1 LRAVIYAR
9 ISSQEQSVYSLESQV
24 NECKAFITRQGHEL
38 IEVYIDDGESA
49 KDLQRPD
56 IQRLMD
62 DLKKNKFD
70 LVVCWKLD
78 RLTRDTVDGL
88 TLIINLFKKKYNV
101 TFMSATEDIK
111 TETSD
116 DIMMLTIR
124 LSLAQAEREKIKERV
139 TIGQMSRA
147 MTGKRN
153 TMARPYGYNIDQEMR
168 LTINEEEAENVRR
181 IYRWYVEGHG
191 RQKIATMLNDEGTL
205 SPRGKMWI
213 DMNIGR
219 LIGNVTHIGANHWKR
234 KEDPEENRI
243 VVHGMHEAIV
253 SMDLFESAIEVKDK
267 RKKGYIS
274 KSSRDYCFTSI
285 IKCGDCGHSY
295 QGKIDTK
302 SLNAAKKNNHA
313 WSGRYVCSGRYRSE
327 FCRAAGISEIKL
339 TVLFLDFIKTFK
351 FTTEVPEK
359 IIGGR
364 DTNKDRKKLEKSLAD
379 SVVKKDR
386 YTRAWGS
393 NIIDYDKFLELMGE
407 EAEKQKRWQN
417 ELDEINMQTPTH
429 KKRHSD
435 VAKAIQDMGNNWSDL
450 TVLQRKM
457 ALYNVFK
464 YLVIKKENGV
474 WKMAGFM
481 LN

>member
-1 LRAVIYAR
+1 MRAVIYSR

-24 NECKAFITRQGHEL
+24 EECKRFIERQGHEL

-88 TLIINLFKKKYNV
+88 TLIINLFKKKHNV

-139 TIGQMSRA
+139 TLGQMSRA
-147 MTGKRN
+147 KTGKRN
-153 TMARPYGYNIDQEMR
+153 SIAKPYGYNIDRDMR
-168 LTINEEEAENVRR
+168 LTVNEEEAENVRR
-181 IYRWYVEGHG
+181 IYQWYVEGHG
-191 RQKIATMLNDEGTL
+191 RQKIANFLNDEGTPA
-205 SPRGKMWI
+205 PRG
-213 DMNIGR
+213 NIWFDLIIGT
-219 LIGNVTHIGANHWKR
+219 LIGNATHIGANHWKR
-234 KEDPEENRI
+234 KEDPEEERI
-243 VVHGMHEAIV
+243 IVYGMHEPIV
-253 SMDLFESAIEVKDK
+253 SKELFEAAVEVKRK
-267 RKKGYIS
+267 RREGDMS
-274 KSSRDYCFTSI
+274 QSSYEFAFSSI
-285 IKCGDCGHSY
+285 VKCGECGRSY
-295 QGKIDTK
+295 HGKKKTK
-302 SLNAAKKNNHA
+302 AKHGSLTQNY
-313 WSGRYVCSGRYRSE
+313 RCSGRYRSE
-327 FCRAAGISEIKL
+327 SCDASDISESKL
-339 TVLFLDFIKTFK
+339 TVLFLDFLKTIK
-351 FTTEVPEK
+351 FTMEVPEK
-359 IIGGR
+359 VIGGR
-364 DTNKDRKKLEKSLAD
+364 DTAKERKKLEKSLSD
-379 SVVKKDR
+379 SIVKKDR

-393 NIIDYDKFLELMGE
+393 NIIAYDKFLELMAE
-407 EAEKQKRWQN
+407 ETEKQKSWQL

-429 KKRHSD
+429 KKKHSD
-435 VAKAIQDMGNNWSDL
+435 IAKAIQDMGSNWDEW

-457 ALYNVFK
+457 ALYSVFK
-464 YLVIKKENGV
+464 YIIVKKVDHV
-474 WKMAGFM
+474 WKVAGFL